1 MRYTYVRQHDT
12 TDGAAACLAMVCLHY
27 KKEITIT
34 RLRDMMGTDLKGTN
48 LVGLQKAA
56 NELGFTTAAVRVDR
70 ENFLSD
76 FSLPC
81 IAQVITDQGLAHF
94 VVVFKKTTLRDDGER
109 RKHMLDEA
117 ERVKEAEEKGK
128 KHKCKDYVII
138 GDPATELK
146 KISLDEFYKNFT
158 GVLLLLNPTSEFN
171 VNQRKKLAPGAPG
184 YEAQQANE
192 KDDGKPNRWGMM
204 KRYIDLLLPQKKLFF
219 YAILS
224 SVITT
229 ILGIASSMFNKILM
243 DEVLPYGLDNLLVT
257 LIIVFSM
264 VSLTSSLIGFVR
276 QWVLIHLS
284 IKIDIPLMLGYFGHI
299 FHLPMKF
306 FATRKTGDITTR
318 YSDANTIKSIFTSI
332 ALSLVMDI
340 SMAIITGIILFRM
353 NAMLFSISLF
363 MALVSILLVLVFKQ
377 PYKRIN
383 EETMIQ
389 SAALNSQMIESLR
402 GIETIK
408 CNACEERE
416 LEALER
422 EYIKSLKISLR
433 SSKISTGQSL
443 ISSVIMT
450 VLNMVTTYVGIT
462 QVLNGQLTLGG
473 YMAFSTL
480 SGYFTS
486 PVSELI
492 SMQMSIQEAS
502 ISMKRLTEIMDYESE
517 QDDDREYTEMESMEG
532 DIEFKDVTFRYGNR
546 TPALDHISFTIPQG
560 KKVALV
566 GSSGSGK
573 STITKLLLKYYEPES
588 GTISVNG
595 VDLDEYSNASVRR
608 CISYVPQNVEL
619 FSKTIFEN
627 IRISRPEA
635 TLDQVREAAKK
646 ADAHEFIR
654 KLPLQYNTYLEEAGN
669 GLSGGEKQRIALARA
684 FLKDSSL
691 YIFDESTSSLDFGT
705 ENTIFDM
712 IYNQLADRSMLIV
725 AHRLSTIRD
734 CDLILVMDHGQIVE
748 RGTHDEL
755 LAKQGK
761 YYELWNLQQGIFR
774 RKKEEPAPVA
784 SAAVVEEDDDGEAMT
799 Y

>member
-12 TDGAAACLAMVCLHY
+12 TDCAAACLAMVCLHY
-27 KKEITIT
+27 KKEVTIT

-56 NELGFTTAAVRVDR
+56 NELGFSTAAVRVDR

-94 VVVFKKTTLRDDGER
+94 VVVFKKTTIKDEGER
-109 RKHMLDEA
+109 RKHMLKESESAKEDE
-117 ERVKEAEEKGK
+117 KNGK

-158 GVLLLLNPTSEFN
+158 GVLLLMNPTSEFKGGK
-171 VNQRKKLAPGAPG
+171 V
-184 YEAQQANE
+184 E
-192 KDDGKPNRWGMM
+192 KGGMF

-219 YAILS
+219 YAIFASL
-224 SVITT
+224 ITT

-243 DEVLPYGLDNLLVT
+243 DEVLPYGLNNLLVT
-257 LIIVFSM
+257 LILVFSM
-264 VSLTSSLIGFVR
+264 VSLTNTLIGFVR

-284 IKIDIPLMLGYFGHI
+284 IKIDIPLMMGYFGHI

-318 YSDANTIKSIFTSI
+318 YSDADTIKSIFTSI

-340 SMAIITGIILFRM
+340 SMAVITGIILFRM

-408 CNACEERE
+408 CNANEDTQ
-416 LEALER
+416 LENLEK

-433 SSKISTGQSL
+433 SSRISTGQGL
-443 ISSVIMT
+443 ISTFISTGFSM
-450 VLNMVTTYVGIT
+450 LTTYVGIS
-462 QVLNGQLTLGG
+462 QVLHGEMTLGG
-473 YMAFSTL
+473 FMAFSTL
-480 SGYFTS
+480 SSYFTS
-486 PVSELI
+486 PLSNLI
-492 SMQMSIQEAS
+492 GLQMSIQEAG
-502 ISMKRLTEIMDYESE
+502 ISMKRLTEIMDYPAEDEANEGSE
-517 QDDDREYTEMESMEG
+517 LIPLEKVEG

-546 TPALDHISFTIPQG
+546 APALDHISFTIPAG

-573 STITKLLLKYYEPES
+573 STITKLLLKYYDPED
-588 GTISVNG
+588 GEIDVNG
-595 VDLDEYSNASVRR
+595 VNLAEYSNHSVRR
-608 CISYVPQNVEL
+608 AIAYVPQNVEL
-619 FSKTIFEN
+619 FSKTIYDN
-627 IRISRPEA
+627 IRISRMDA
-635 TLDQVREAAKK
+635 TLDEVKEAAKK

-654 KLPLQYNTYLEEAGN
+654 HLPLQYNTYLEEAGN

-684 FLKDSSL
+684 FLKDSNL
-691 YIFDESTSSLDFGT
+691 YILDESTSNLDFAT
-705 ENTIFDM
+705 ENLIFNM
-712 IYNQLADRSMLIV
+712 IYDQLADRSMLIV
-725 AHRLSTIRD
+725 AHRLSTVRD
-734 CDLILVMDHGQIVE
+734 CDMILVMDHGQIVE
-748 RGTHDEL
+748 RGTHEEL
-755 LAKQGK
+755 LAKEGR
-761 YYELWNLQQGIFR
+761 YYELWNMQQGIYR
-774 RKKEEPAPVA
+774 SKKKAEPKQPVMQ
-784 SAAVVEEDDDGEAMT
+784 AVVEEDDDGESIT

>member
-12 TDGAAACLAMVCLHY
+12 TDCAAACLAMVCLHY
-27 KKEITIT
+27 KKEVTIT

-94 VVVFKKTTLRDDGER
+94 VVVFKKTTIKDEGAR
-109 RKHMLDEA
+109 RKHMLQDA
-117 ERVKEAEEKGK
+117 ETRKEEEKKGK

-138 GDPATELK
+138 GDPGTELK

-158 GVLLLLNPTSEFN
+158 GVLLLLNPTSEF
-171 VNQRKKLAPGAPG
+171 KGGKLGSR
-184 YEAQQANE
+184 
-192 KDDGKPNRWGMM
+192 DGKDGKDGKSGKYGMM

-243 DEVLPYGLDNLLVT
+243 DEVLPYGLNNLLVT
-257 LIIVFSM
+257 LILVFSV
-264 VSLTSSLIGFVR
+264 VSITSTLIGFVR

-299 FHLPMKF
+299 FNLPMKF

-318 YSDANTIKSIFTSI
+318 YSDADTIKSIFTSI

-340 SMAIITGIILFRM
+340 SMAVITGIILFRM

-363 MALVSILLVLVFKQ
+363 MALVSILLVLVYKQ

-383 EETMIQ
+383 EESMAQ

-402 GIETIK
+402 GIETVK
-408 CNACEERE
+408 CNANEQTE
-416 LEALER
+416 LDNLER
-422 EYIKSLKISLR
+422 EYMKSLKISLR
-433 SSKISTGQSL
+433 SSRISTTQGLISSFISTGFSML
-443 ISSVIMT
+443 
-450 VLNMVTTYVGIT
+450 TTYVGIS
-462 QVLNGQLTLGG
+462 QVLNGEMTLGG
-473 YMAFSTL
+473 FMAFSTL
-480 SGYFTS
+480 SSYFTS
-486 PVSELI
+486 PLSNLI
-492 SMQMSIQEAS
+492 GLQMQIQEAS
-502 ISMKRLTEIMDYESE
+502 ISMKRLTEIMDYPAENETAEGME
-517 QDDDREYTEMESMEG
+517 QSEMEKVEG

-546 TPALDHISFTIPQG
+546 APALDHVSFTIPAG

-573 STITKLLLKYYEPES
+573 STITKLLLKYYDPED
-588 GTISVNG
+588 GEIDVNG
-595 VDLDEYSNASVRR
+595 VNLAEYSSHSVRR
-608 CISYVPQNVEL
+608 AIAYVPQNVEL
-619 FSKTIFEN
+619 FSKTIYDN
-627 IRISRPEA
+627 IRISRMDA
-635 TLDQVREAAKK
+635 TLDEVKEAAKK

-654 KLPLQYNTYLEEAGN
+654 HLPLQYNTYLEEAGN

-684 FLKDSSL
+684 FLKDSNL
-691 YIFDESTSSLDFGT
+691 YILDESTSNLDFAT
-705 ENTIFDM
+705 ETLIFNM
-712 IYNQLADRSMLIV
+712 IYEQLADRSMLIV

-734 CDLILVMDHGQIVE
+734 CDLILVMDHGKIVE
-748 RGTHDEL
+748 RGSHEEL
-755 LAKQGK
+755 MAKDGR
-761 YYELWNLQQGIFR
+761 YAELWNMQQGIFR
-774 RKKEEPAPVA
+774 KRKAEPAPQAV
-784 SAAVVEEDDDGEAMT
+784 AAVVEEDDDGESIT

>member
-12 TDGAAACLAMVCLHY
+12 TDCAAACLAMVCLHY
-27 KKEITIT
+27 KKEVTIT

-94 VVVFKKTTLRDDGER
+94 VVVFKKTTIKDEGAR
-109 RKHMLDEA
+109 RKHMLQDA
-117 ERVKEAEEKGK
+117 ETRKEEEKKGK

-138 GDPATELK
+138 GDPGTELK

-158 GVLLLLNPTSEFN
+158 GVLLLLNPTSEF
-171 VNQRKKLAPGAPG
+171 KGGKLGSR
-184 YEAQQANE
+184 
-192 KDDGKPNRWGMM
+192 DGKDGKDGKDSKSGKYGMM

-243 DEVLPYGLDNLLVT
+243 DEVLPYGLNNLLVT
-257 LIIVFSM
+257 LILVFSV
-264 VSLTSSLIGFVR
+264 VSITSTLIGFVR

-299 FHLPMKF
+299 FNLPMKF

-318 YSDANTIKSIFTSI
+318 YSDADTIKSIFTSI

-340 SMAIITGIILFRM
+340 SMAVITGIILFRM

-408 CNACEERE
+408 CNANEDTQ
-416 LEALER
+416 LENLEK

-433 SSKISTGQSL
+433 SSRISTGQGL
-443 ISSVIMT
+443 ISTFISTGFSM
-450 VLNMVTTYVGIT
+450 LTTYVGIS
-462 QVLNGQLTLGG
+462 QVLHGEMTLGG
-473 YMAFSTL
+473 FMAFSTL
-480 SGYFTS
+480 SSYFTS
-486 PVSELI
+486 PLSNLI
-492 SMQMSIQEAS
+492 GLQMSIQEAG
-502 ISMKRLTEIMDYESE
+502 ISMKRLTEIMDYPAEDEANEGSE
-517 QDDDREYTEMESMEG
+517 LIPLEKVEG

-546 TPALDHISFTIPQG
+546 APALDHISFTIPAG

-573 STITKLLLKYYEPES
+573 STITKLLLKYYDPED
-588 GTISVNG
+588 GEIDVNG
-595 VDLDEYSNASVRR
+595 VNLAEYSNHSVRR
-608 CISYVPQNVEL
+608 AIAYVPQNVEL
-619 FSKTIFEN
+619 FSKTIYDN
-627 IRISRPEA
+627 IRISRMDA
-635 TLDQVREAAKK
+635 TLDEVKEAAKK

-654 KLPLQYNTYLEEAGN
+654 HLPLQYNTYLEEAGN

-684 FLKDSSL
+684 FLKDSNL
-691 YIFDESTSSLDFGT
+691 YILDESTSNLDFAT
-705 ENTIFDM
+705 ETLIFNM
-712 IYNQLADRSMLIV
+712 IYEQLADRSMLIV

-734 CDLILVMDHGQIVE
+734 CDLILVMDHGKIVE
-748 RGTHDEL
+748 RGNHEEL
-755 LAKQGK
+755 MAKDGR
-761 YYELWNLQQGIFR
+761 YAELWNMQQGIFR
-774 RKKEEPAPVA
+774 KRKAEPAPQVF
-784 SAAVVEEDDDGEAMT
+784 AAVVEEDDDGESIT

>member
-12 TDGAAACLAMVCLHY
+12 TDCAAACLAMVCLHY
-27 KKEITIT
+27 KKEVTIT

-94 VVVFKKTTLRDDGER
+94 VVVFKKTTIKDEGAR
-109 RKHMLDEA
+109 RKHMLQDA
-117 ERVKEAEEKGK
+117 ETRKEEEKKGK

-138 GDPATELK
+138 GDPGTELK

-158 GVLLLLNPTSEFN
+158 GVLLLLNPTSEF
-171 VNQRKKLAPGAPG
+171 KGGKLGSR
-184 YEAQQANE
+184 
-192 KDDGKPNRWGMM
+192 DGKDGKDGKSGKYGMM

-243 DEVLPYGLDNLLVT
+243 DEVLPYGLNNLLVT
-257 LIIVFSM
+257 LILVFSV
-264 VSLTSSLIGFVR
+264 VSITSTLIGFVR

-299 FHLPMKF
+299 FNLPMKF

-318 YSDANTIKSIFTSI
+318 YSDADTIKSIFTSI

-340 SMAIITGIILFRM
+340 SMAVITGIILFRM

-363 MALVSILLVLVFKQ
+363 MALVSILLVLVYKQ

-383 EETMIQ
+383 EESMAQ

-402 GIETIK
+402 GIETVK
-408 CNACEERE
+408 CNANEQTE
-416 LEALER
+416 LDNLER
-422 EYIKSLKISLR
+422 EYMKSLKISLR
-433 SSKISTGQSL
+433 SSRISTTQGLISSFISTGFSML
-443 ISSVIMT
+443 
-450 VLNMVTTYVGIT
+450 TTYVGIS
-462 QVLNGQLTLGG
+462 QVLNGEMTLGG
-473 YMAFSTL
+473 FMAFSTL
-480 SGYFTS
+480 SSYFTS
-486 PVSELI
+486 PLSNLI
-492 SMQMSIQEAS
+492 GLQMQIQEAS
-502 ISMKRLTEIMDYESE
+502 ISMKRLTEIMDYPAENETAEGME
-517 QDDDREYTEMESMEG
+517 QSEMEKVEG

-546 TPALDHISFTIPQG
+546 APALDHVSFTIPAG
-560 KKVALV
+560 KMVALV
-566 GSSGSGK
+566 GCSGSGK
-573 STITKLLLKYYEPES
+573 STITKLLLKYYDPED
-588 GTISVNG
+588 GEIDVNG
-595 VDLDEYSNASVRR
+595 VNLAEYSSHSVRR
-608 CISYVPQNVEL
+608 AIAYVPQNVEL
-619 FSKTIFEN
+619 FSKTIYDN
-627 IRISRPEA
+627 IRISRMDA
-635 TLDQVREAAKK
+635 TLDEVKEAAKK

-654 KLPLQYNTYLEEAGN
+654 HLPLQYNTYLEEAGN

-684 FLKDSSL
+684 FLKDSNL
-691 YIFDESTSSLDFGT
+691 YILDESTSNLDFAT
-705 ENTIFDM
+705 ENLIFKM
-712 IYNQLADRSMLIV
+712 IYEQLADRSMLIV
-725 AHRLSTIRD
+725 AHRLSTVRD
-734 CDLILVMDHGQIVE
+734 CDLILVMDHGKIVE
-748 RGTHDEL
+748 RGNHEEL
-755 LAKQGK
+755 MAKDGK
-761 YYELWNLQQGIFR
+761 YAELWNMQQGIY
-774 RKKEEPAPVA
+774 RKKPEAPKPIA
-784 SAAVVEEDDDGEAMT
+784 PAAVVEEDDDGEAIT

>member
-12 TDGAAACLAMVCLHY
+12 TDCAAACLAMVCLHY
-27 KKEITIT
+27 KKEVTIT

-94 VVVFKKTTLRDDGER
+94 VVVFKKTTIKDEGAR
-109 RKHMLDEA
+109 RKHMLQDA
-117 ERVKEAEEKGK
+117 ETRKEEEKKGK

-138 GDPATELK
+138 GDPGTELK

-158 GVLLLLNPTSEFN
+158 GVLLLLNPTSEF
-171 VNQRKKLAPGAPG
+171 KGGKLGSR
-184 YEAQQANE
+184 
-192 KDDGKPNRWGMM
+192 DGKDGKDGKDSKSGKYGMM

-243 DEVLPYGLDNLLVT
+243 DEVLPYGLNNLLVT
-257 LIIVFSM
+257 LILVFSV
-264 VSLTSSLIGFVR
+264 VSITSTLIGFVR

-299 FHLPMKF
+299 FNLPMKF

-318 YSDANTIKSIFTSI
+318 YSDADTIKSIFTSI

-340 SMAIITGIILFRM
+340 SMAVITGIILFRM

-363 MALVSILLVLVFKQ
+363 MALVSILLVLVYKQ

-383 EETMIQ
+383 EESMAQ

-402 GIETIK
+402 GIETVK
-408 CNACEERE
+408 CNANEQTE
-416 LEALER
+416 LDNLER
-422 EYIKSLKISLR
+422 EYMKSLKISLR
-433 SSKISTGQSL
+433 SSRISTTQGLISSFISTGFSML
-443 ISSVIMT
+443 
-450 VLNMVTTYVGIT
+450 TTYVGIS
-462 QVLNGQLTLGG
+462 QVLNGEMTLGG
-473 YMAFSTL
+473 FMAFSTL
-480 SGYFTS
+480 SSYFTS
-486 PVSELI
+486 PLSNLI
-492 SMQMSIQEAS
+492 GLQMQIQEAS
-502 ISMKRLTEIMDYESE
+502 ISMKRLTEIMDYPAENETAEGME
-517 QDDDREYTEMESMEG
+517 QSEMEKVEG

-546 TPALDHISFTIPQG
+546 APALDHVSFTIPAG

-573 STITKLLLKYYEPES
+573 STITKLLLKYYDPED
-588 GTISVNG
+588 GEIDVNG
-595 VDLDEYSNASVRR
+595 VNLAEYSNHSVRR
-608 CISYVPQNVEL
+608 AIAYVPQNVEL
-619 FSKTIFEN
+619 FSKTIYDN
-627 IRISRPEA
+627 IRISRMDA
-635 TLDQVREAAKK
+635 TLDEVKEAAKK

-654 KLPLQYNTYLEEAGN
+654 HLPLQYNTYLEEAGN

-684 FLKDSSL
+684 FLKDSNL
-691 YIFDESTSSLDFGT
+691 YILDESTSNLDFAT
-705 ENTIFDM
+705 ETLIFNM
-712 IYNQLADRSMLIV
+712 IYEQLADRSMLIV

-734 CDLILVMDHGQIVE
+734 CDLILVMDHGKIVE
-748 RGTHDEL
+748 RGTHEEL
-755 LAKQGK
+755 MAKDGR
-761 YYELWNLQQGIFR
+761 YAELWNMQQGIFR
-774 RKKEEPAPVA
+774 KRKAEPAPQV
-784 SAAVVEEDDDGEAMT
+784 SAAVVEEDDDGESIT

>member
-12 TDGAAACLAMVCLHY
+12 TDCAAACLAMVCLHY
-27 KKEITIT
+27 KKEVTIT

-94 VVVFKKTTLRDDGER
+94 VVVFKKTTIKDEGAR
-109 RKHMLDEA
+109 RKHMLQDA
-117 ERVKEAEEKGK
+117 ETRKEEEKKGK

-138 GDPATELK
+138 GDPGTELK

-158 GVLLLLNPTSEFN
+158 GVLLLLNPTSEF
-171 VNQRKKLAPGAPG
+171 KGGKLGSR
-184 YEAQQANE
+184 
-192 KDDGKPNRWGMM
+192 DGKDGKDGKSGKSGKYGMM

-243 DEVLPYGLDNLLVT
+243 DEVLPYGLNNLLVT
-257 LIIVFSM
+257 LILVFSV
-264 VSLTSSLIGFVR
+264 VSITSTLIGFVR

-299 FHLPMKF
+299 FNLPMKF

-318 YSDANTIKSIFTSI
+318 YSDADTIKSIFTSI

-340 SMAIITGIILFRM
+340 SMAVITGIILFRM

-363 MALVSILLVLVFKQ
+363 MALVSILLVLVYKQ

-383 EETMIQ
+383 EESMAQ

-402 GIETIK
+402 GIETVK
-408 CNACEERE
+408 CNANEQTE
-416 LEALER
+416 LDNLER
-422 EYIKSLKISLR
+422 EYMKSLKISLR
-433 SSKISTGQSL
+433 SSRISTTQGLISSFISTGFSML
-443 ISSVIMT
+443 
-450 VLNMVTTYVGIT
+450 TTYVGIS
-462 QVLNGQLTLGG
+462 QVLNGEMTLGG
-473 YMAFSTL
+473 FMAFSTL
-480 SGYFTS
+480 SSYFTS
-486 PVSELI
+486 PLSNLI
-492 SMQMSIQEAS
+492 GLQMEIQEAS
-502 ISMKRLTEIMDYESE
+502 ISMKRLTEIMDYPAENETAEGME
-517 QDDDREYTEMESMEG
+517 QSEMEKVEG

-546 TPALDHISFTIPQG
+546 APALDHVSFTIPAG

-573 STITKLLLKYYEPES
+573 STITKLLLKYYDPED
-588 GTISVNG
+588 GEIDING
-595 VDLDEYSNASVRR
+595 ANLAEYTNSSVRR
-608 CISYVPQNVEL
+608 AIAYVPQNIEL
-619 FSKTIFEN
+619 FSKTIYDN
-627 IRISRPEA
+627 IRISRMDA
-635 TLDQVREAAKK
+635 TLDEVKEAAKK

-654 KLPLQYNTYLEEAGN
+654 HLPLQYNTYLEEAGN

-684 FLKDSSL
+684 FLKDSNL
-691 YIFDESTSSLDFGT
+691 YILDESTSNLDFAT
-705 ENTIFDM
+705 ETLIFNM
-712 IYNQLADRSMLIV
+712 IYEQLADRSMLIV

-734 CDLILVMDHGQIVE
+734 CDLILVMDHGKIVE
-748 RGTHDEL
+748 RGNHEEL
-755 LAKQGK
+755 MAKDGR
-761 YYELWNLQQGIFR
+761 YAELWNMQQGIFR
-774 RKKEEPAPVA
+774 KRKAEPAPQV
-784 SAAVVEEDDDGEAMT
+784 SAAVVEEDDDGESIT

>member
-12 TDGAAACLAMVCLHY
+12 TDCAAACLAMVCLHY
-27 KKEITIT
+27 KKEVTIT

-94 VVVFKKTTLRDDGER
+94 VVVFKKTTIKDEGAR
-109 RKHMLDEA
+109 RKHMLQDA
-117 ERVKEAEEKGK
+117 ETRKEEEKKGK

-138 GDPATELK
+138 GDPGTELK

-158 GVLLLLNPTSEFN
+158 GVLLLLNPTSEF
-171 VNQRKKLAPGAPG
+171 KGGKLGSR
-184 YEAQQANE
+184 
-192 KDDGKPNRWGMM
+192 DGKDGKDGKSGKYGMM

-243 DEVLPYGLDNLLVT
+243 DEVLPYGLNNLLVT
-257 LIIVFSM
+257 LILVFSV
-264 VSLTSSLIGFVR
+264 VSITSTLIGFVR

-299 FHLPMKF
+299 FNLPMKF

-318 YSDANTIKSIFTSI
+318 YSDADTIKSIFTSI

-340 SMAIITGIILFRM
+340 SMAVITGIILFRM

-363 MALVSILLVLVFKQ
+363 MALVSILLVLVYKQ

-383 EETMIQ
+383 EESMAQ

-402 GIETIK
+402 GIETVK
-408 CNACEERE
+408 CNANEDTEMDN
-416 LEALER
+416 LER

-433 SSKISTGQSL
+433 SSKISSTQGL
-443 ISSVIMT
+443 ISSFISTGFSM
-450 VLNMVTTYVGIT
+450 LTTYVGIS
-462 QVLNGQLTLGG
+462 QVLNGEMTLGG
-473 YMAFSTL
+473 FMAFSTL
-480 SGYFTS
+480 SSYFTS
-486 PVSELI
+486 PLSNLI
-492 SMQMSIQEAS
+492 GLQMQIQEAS
-502 ISMKRLTEIMDYESE
+502 ISMKRLTEIMDYPSE
-517 QDDDREYTEMESMEG
+517 QAGDEDRTDLPKVEG

-546 TPALDHISFTIPQG
+546 APALDHISFTIPAG

-573 STITKLLLKYYEPES
+573 STITKLLLKYYEPED
-588 GTISVNG
+588 GEIDING
-595 VDLDEYSNASVRR
+595 VNLAEYTNASVRR
-608 CISYVPQNVEL
+608 AISYVPQNVEL
-619 FSKTIFEN
+619 FSKTIYDN
-627 IRISRPEA
+627 IRVSRMDA
-635 TLDQVREAAKK
+635 TLDEVKEAAKK
-646 ADAHEFIR
+646 ADAHDFIR
-654 KLPLQYNTYLEEAGN
+654 HLPLQYNTYLEEAGN

-684 FLKDSSL
+684 FLKNSNL
-691 YIFDESTSSLDFGT
+691 YILDESTSNLDFAT
-705 ENTIFDM
+705 ENLIFNM
-712 IYNQLADRSMLIV
+712 IYNELADRSMLIV
-725 AHRLSTIRD
+725 AHRLSTVRD
-734 CDLILVMDHGQIVE
+734 CDLILVMDHGKIVE

-755 LAKQGK
+755 LAKEGK
-761 YYELWNLQQGIFR
+761 YYELWNMQQGIFR
-774 RKKEEPAPVA
+774 KKAEAPKPVA
-784 SAAVVEEDDDGEAMT
+784 AAVVEEDDDGESMT

>member
-12 TDGAAACLAMVCLHY
+12 TDCAAACLAMVCLHY
-27 KKEITIT
+27 KKEVTIT

-94 VVVFKKTTLRDDGER
+94 VVVFKKTTIKDEGAR
-109 RKHMLDEA
+109 RKHMLQDA
-117 ERVKEAEEKGK
+117 ETRKEEEKKGK

-138 GDPATELK
+138 GDPGTELK

-158 GVLLLLNPTSEFN
+158 GVLLLLNPTSEF
-171 VNQRKKLAPGAPG
+171 KGGKLGSR
-184 YEAQQANE
+184 
-192 KDDGKPNRWGMM
+192 DGKDGKDGKSGKYGMM

-243 DEVLPYGLDNLLVT
+243 DEVLPYGLNNLLVT
-257 LIIVFSM
+257 LILVFSV
-264 VSLTSSLIGFVR
+264 VSITSTLIGFVR

-299 FHLPMKF
+299 FNLPMKF

-318 YSDANTIKSIFTSI
+318 YSDADTIKSIFTSI

-340 SMAIITGIILFRM
+340 SMAVITGIILFRM

-363 MALVSILLVLVFKQ
+363 MALVSILLVLVYKQ

-383 EETMIQ
+383 EESMAQ

-402 GIETIK
+402 GIETVK
-408 CNACEERE
+408 CNANEQTE
-416 LEALER
+416 LDNLER
-422 EYIKSLKISLR
+422 EYMKSLKISLR
-433 SSKISTGQSL
+433 SSRISTTQGLISSFISTGFSML
-443 ISSVIMT
+443 
-450 VLNMVTTYVGIT
+450 TTYVGIS
-462 QVLNGQLTLGG
+462 QVLNGEMTLGG
-473 YMAFSTL
+473 FMAFSTL
-480 SGYFTS
+480 SSYFTS
-486 PVSELI
+486 PLSNLI
-492 SMQMSIQEAS
+492 GLQMQIQEAS
-502 ISMKRLTEIMDYESE
+502 ISMKRLTEIMDYPAENETAEGME
-517 QDDDREYTEMESMEG
+517 QSEMEKVEG

-546 TPALDHISFTIPQG
+546 APALDHISFTIPAG

-573 STITKLLLKYYEPES
+573 STITKLLLKYYDPED
-588 GTISVNG
+588 GEIDVNG
-595 VDLDEYSNASVRR
+595 VNLAEYSNHSVRR
-608 CISYVPQNVEL
+608 AIAYVPQNVEL
-619 FSKTIFEN
+619 FSKTIYDN
-627 IRISRPEA
+627 IRISRMDA
-635 TLDQVREAAKK
+635 TLDEVKEAAKK

-654 KLPLQYNTYLEEAGN
+654 HLPLQYNTYLEEAGN

-684 FLKDSSL
+684 FLKDSNL
-691 YIFDESTSSLDFGT
+691 YILDESTSNLDFAT
-705 ENTIFDM
+705 ETLIFNM
-712 IYNQLADRSMLIV
+712 IYEQLADRSMLIV

-734 CDLILVMDHGQIVE
+734 CDLILVMDHGKIVE
-748 RGTHDEL
+748 RGNHEEL
-755 LAKQGK
+755 MAKDGR
-761 YYELWNLQQGIFR
+761 YAELWNMQQGIFR
-774 RKKEEPAPVA
+774 KRKAEPAPQV
-784 SAAVVEEDDDGEAMT
+784 SAAVVEEDDDGESIT

>member
-12 TDGAAACLAMVCLHY
+12 TDCAAACLAMVCLHY
-27 KKEITIT
+27 KKEVTIT

-94 VVVFKKTTLRDDGER
+94 VVVFKKTTIKDEGAR
-109 RKHMLDEA
+109 RKHMLQDAEA
-117 ERVKEAEEKGK
+117 RKEEEKKGK

-138 GDPATELK
+138 GDPGTELK

-158 GVLLLLNPTSEFN
+158 GVLLLLNPTSEF
-171 VNQRKKLAPGAPG
+171 KGGKLGSR
-184 YEAQQANE
+184 
-192 KDDGKPNRWGMM
+192 DGKDGKDGKSGKYGMM

-243 DEVLPYGLDNLLVT
+243 DEVLPYGLNNLLVT
-257 LIIVFSM
+257 LILVFSV
-264 VSLTSSLIGFVR
+264 VSITSTLIGFVR

-299 FHLPMKF
+299 FNLPMKF

-318 YSDANTIKSIFTSI
+318 YSDADTIKSIFTSI

-340 SMAIITGIILFRM
+340 SMAVITGIILFRM

-363 MALVSILLVLVFKQ
+363 MALVSILLVLVYKQ

-383 EETMIQ
+383 EESMAQ

-402 GIETIK
+402 GIETVK
-408 CNACEERE
+408 CNANEQTE
-416 LEALER
+416 LDNLER
-422 EYIKSLKISLR
+422 EYMKSLKISLR
-433 SSKISTGQSL
+433 SSRISTTQGLISSFISTGFSML
-443 ISSVIMT
+443 
-450 VLNMVTTYVGIT
+450 TTYVGIS
-462 QVLNGQLTLGG
+462 QVLNGEMTLGG
-473 YMAFSTL
+473 FMAFSTL
-480 SGYFTS
+480 SSYFTS
-486 PVSELI
+486 PLSNLI
-492 SMQMSIQEAS
+492 GLQMQIQEAS
-502 ISMKRLTEIMDYESE
+502 ISMKRLTEIMDYPAENETAEGME
-517 QDDDREYTEMESMEG
+517 QSEMEKVEG

-546 TPALDHISFTIPQG
+546 APALDHVSFTIPAG

-573 STITKLLLKYYEPES
+573 STITKLLLKYYDPED
-588 GTISVNG
+588 GEIDVNG
-595 VDLDEYSNASVRR
+595 VNLAEYSSHSVRR
-608 CISYVPQNVEL
+608 AIAYVPQNVEL
-619 FSKTIFEN
+619 FSKTIYDN
-627 IRISRPEA
+627 IRISRMDA
-635 TLDQVREAAKK
+635 TLDEVKEAAKK

-654 KLPLQYNTYLEEAGN
+654 HLPLQYNTYLEEAGN

-684 FLKDSSL
+684 FLKDSNL
-691 YIFDESTSSLDFGT
+691 YILDESTSNLDFAT
-705 ENTIFDM
+705 ETLIFNM
-712 IYNQLADRSMLIV
+712 IYEQLADRSMLIV

-734 CDLILVMDHGQIVE
+734 CDLILVMDHGKIVE
-748 RGTHDEL
+748 RGNHEEL
-755 LAKQGK
+755 MAKDGR
-761 YYELWNLQQGIFR
+761 YAELWNMQQGIFR
-774 RKKEEPAPVA
+774 KRKAEPAPQAV
-784 SAAVVEEDDDGEAMT
+784 AAVVEEDDDGESIT